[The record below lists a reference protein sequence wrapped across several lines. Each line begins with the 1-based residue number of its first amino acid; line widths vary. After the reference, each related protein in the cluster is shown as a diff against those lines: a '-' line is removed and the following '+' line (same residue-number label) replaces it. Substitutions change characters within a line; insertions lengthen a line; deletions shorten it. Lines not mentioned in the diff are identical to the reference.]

1 MSVSV
6 TRDRRLRMPLK
17 VTYKVIITNPDG
29 SIAQVIEGKN
39 DDPFSYDFV
48 WLFYG
53 SMIAPSQSIDFPDV
67 AGTELFIFT
76 PGVPTSY
83 QGAAAAIPYPAAAL
97 CLANCPGTPNAPYKL
112 KLPGIWLFSTP
123 FSGQPMVSSIY
134 SSLITNVT
142 YYTPAISPGIT
153 SNVGATN
160 TVTIMQSFTN
170 TSGSP
175 ITVASFAVVAAFYP
189 VTSNGL
195 AVTRDSTSSLPF
207 LNGIASATNIPSIEL
222 CDRYALISLSIT
234 CFNYTIIAPARSYV
248 HCPPSQA

>member
-6 TRDRRLRMPLK
+6 TRDRRPRIPLK

-53 SMIAPSQSIDFPDV
+53 SLIAPSQSIDFPDV
-67 AGTELFIFT
+67 AGTELFLFT
-76 PGVPTSY
+76 PNVPQDYT
-83 QGAAAAIPYPAAAL
+83 GPAATIPYPAAIL
-97 CLANCPGTPNAPYKL
+97 CLVNCPGTPNAPYKL

-123 FSGQPMVSSIY
+123 FSGQAQVSTIY
-134 SSLITNVT
+134 SYLITPVT
-142 YYTPAISPGIT
+142 YYTPSISPSIT
-153 SNVGATN
+153 ATIGATN

-189 VTSNGL
+189 VTSSGL
-195 AVTRDSTSSLPF
+195 AGTPYFIDIAYFNLPSSLTWSPAA
-207 LNGIASATNIPSIEL
+207 GMIVQASFQVPT
-222 CDRYALISLSIT
+222 
-234 CFNYTIIAPARSYV
+234 
-248 HCPPSQA
+248 

>member
-6 TRDRRLRMPLK
+6 TRDRRLRIPLK
-17 VTYKVIITNPDG
+17 ATYKVIITNPDG

-39 DDPFSYDFV
+39 DDPFTFSFV
-48 WLFYG
+48 YLFYG

-83 QGAAAAIPYPAAAL
+83 QGAAVAIPYPAAAL
-97 CLANCPGTPNAPYKL
+97 CLVNCPGTPNAPYTL

-123 FSGQPMVSSIY
+123 FSGQPMVSTIY

-142 YYTPAISPGIT
+142 YYTPSISPGIT
-153 SNVGATN
+153 PNIGATN
-160 TVTIMQSFTN
+160 TITITQQYTN

-175 ITVASFAVVAAFYP
+175 ITLASFAVVAALYP
-189 VTSNGL
+189 VTSSGFAGTPYFIDISYFNL
-195 AVTRDSTSSLPF
+195 PAAVVWS
-207 LNGIASATNIPSIEL
+207 
-222 CDRYALISLSIT
+222 
-234 CFNYTIIAPARSYV
+234 PAAGMTAQV
-248 HCPPSQA
+248 TFQVPT